1 MRAHVAAI
9 GIVGLAVGLGVASP
23 VGARDAQTS
32 TWQRWRTVHGVVD
45 IVGPRAD
52 GRFVVA
58 ARGKLFL
65 MRPAD
70 GRLSPY
76 PASYAASAKLEP
88 YIALAGA
95 QQRVPSASCT
105 FPRDTVYAIVPAGRT
120 AVVAITPGGRVRQLA
135 AVPGVRT
142 LNGIAFDTAGRF
154 GGQLLVV
161 GLTAGGQGV
170 LVTVDCR
177 GRTRTLTHT
186 APHMEGGLAI
196 APAGFGAFAGDLLAP
211 DEVDGRLLALTPSGA
226 VLDVVDPGEPAGG
239 DIGVE
244 SLGIVPAALGNA
256 YLSDRR
262 SPGNKHPG
270 HDAVLRLTR
279 DGLRAAGV
287 APGDL
292 LVALEGG
299 ATTIDV
305 RCAPTCRVRP
315 VAAGPTGAHAEGSIA
330 FAPY

>member
-1 MRAHVAAI
+1 MGLVA
-9 GIVGLAVGLGVASP
+9 GLGAASP
-23 VGARDAQTS
+23 VVARGVQSS
-32 TWQRWRTVHGVVD
+32 TWQSWRTVHGVVD
-45 IVGPRAD
+45 IAGPRAD

-70 GRLSPY
+70 GGLAPY
-76 PASYAASAKLEP
+76 PVSGVAYAASSKLEP

-95 QQRVPSASCT
+95 HQRVPAAGCT

-120 AVVAITPGGRVRQLA
+120 AVIAITPGGRVSQLA
-135 AVPGVRT
+135 AVQGVQT
-142 LNGIAFDTAGRF
+142 LNGIVFDTVGGF
-154 GGQLLVV
+154 GGRLLVV
-161 GLTAGGQGV
+161 GLTAGGRGV

-177 GRTRTLTHT
+177 GRTRTLTRV
-186 APHMEGGLAI
+186 APHLEGGLAI
-196 APAGFGAFAGDLLAP
+196 APAGFGAFAGDLVAP
-211 DEVDGRLLALTPSGA
+211 DEVDGRLLALTPSGR
-226 VLDVVDPGEPAGG
+226 VSDVVDPGEPAGG

-244 SLGIVPAALGNA
+244 SLGVVPAALGNA
-256 YLSDRR
+256 YLADRR

-270 HDAVLRLTR
+270 HDVILRLTS
-279 DGLRAAGV
+279 DSLGAAGV

-292 LVALEGG
+292 LVAVEGG

-315 VAAGPTGAHAEGSIA
+315 VANGPTGAHAEGSVA
-330 FAPY
+330 FAS

>member
-1 MRAHVAAI
+1 MRARVAAV
-9 GIVGLAVGLGVASP
+9 VGLAVGLGVASP
-23 VGARDAQTS
+23 VGARDVQTW
-32 TWQRWRTVHGVVD
+32 TWQRWRTVREVLD

-70 GRLSPY
+70 GRVSPY
-76 PASYAASAKLEP
+76 PGSAYTASSKLEP

-95 QQRVPSASCT
+95 QQRVPSAGCT

-135 AVPGVRT
+135 AVPGVQT
-142 LNGIAFDTAGRF
+142 LNGIAFDTVGRF
-154 GGQLLVV
+154 GGRLLVV

-170 LVTVDCR
+170 LATVDCR
-177 GRTRTLTHT
+177 GRTRTLTRT

-226 VLDVVDPGEPAGG
+226 VSDVVDPEEPAGG

-244 SLGIVPAALGNA
+244 SLGIVPAALGDA

-270 HDAVLRLTR
+270 HDAVLRLTSAS
-279 DGLRAAGV
+279 LRAAGV

-315 VAAGPTGAHAEGSIA
+315 VADGPSGAHAEGSIA
-330 FAPY
+330 FAP

>member
-1 MRAHVAAI
+1 VRARAAVI
-9 GIVGLAVGLGVASP
+9 GIMGLAIVLGVVSP
-23 VGARDAQTS
+23 VGARDVQAS

-76 PASYAASAKLEP
+76 PGSAYVASAKLEP
-88 YIALAGA
+88 YIALAGGR
-95 QQRVPSASCT
+95 QRVPSASCT
-105 FPRDTVYAIVPAGRT
+105 FPRDTVYAIVPAGNT
-120 AVVAITPGGRVRQLA
+120 AVVAIAPSGRVRQLA
-135 AVPGVRT
+135 AVPGVQT
-142 LNGIAFDTAGRF
+142 LNGIAFDTVGSF
-154 GGQLLVV
+154 GGRLLVV
-161 GLTAGGQGV
+161 GLTAGGRGV

-177 GRTRTLTHT
+177 GRTRTLTRT

-211 DEVDGRLLALTPSGA
+211 DEVDGRLLALN
-226 VLDVVDPGEPAGG
+226 PAGG

-244 SLGIVPAALGNA
+244 SLGIVPATLGDA

-270 HDAVLRLTR
+270 HDVVLRLTSAS
-279 DGLRAAGV
+279 LRAAGV

-299 ATTIDV
+299 ATTIAV
-305 RCAPTCRVRP
+305 RCAPTCGVLP
-315 VAAGPTGAHAEGSIA
+315 VADGPTGAHAEGSIA
-330 FAPY
+330 FAP